1 MTPSGAV
8 AQAPSD
14 EDYLADPWARHGWVL
29 AAIWLVFLT
38 FPALAVIQETSDR
51 PLVRA
56 TALGAILAFA
66 GLYVWG
72 FVRGQQALR
81 CGWGRADLLIVFGS
95 FLAGTGI
102 MLALIPLIGPGAVG
116 MAPFLASVAAF
127 SFPDR
132 WSLPSVVAVV
142 VFAAVVL
149 ALTGALREV
158 WPLLFLPV
166 LIGGFGLLL
175 RRMTLSDER
184 HQVLRRSLA
193 VTAERDRVARDV
205 HDVLGHSLTV
215 VSLKADLAERLID
228 IDPERAKGELADIR
242 SLTRQSLAEIRATV
256 SGLRVAR
263 LADERDVAATALR
276 DAGIE
281 ADLPQDGDVVDPAH
295 RITMAWVLREAVT
308 NVIRHSGAHRVE
320 VAWGPSW
327 LEVSDDG
334 RGLRGRKEGTG
345 LTGVRE
351 RVAQAGGRI
360 EVGEGIT
367 GSAGPGTRVRVELP

>member
-1 MTPSGAV
+1 MTPIEPV
-8 AQAPSD
+8 AQGPSD

-29 AAIWLVFLT
+29 AAIWLVFLA
-38 FPALAVIQETSDR
+38 FPALSVIERTSER
-51 PLVRA
+51 PLLRGI
-56 TALGAILAFA
+56 ALAAVLAFA
-66 GLYVWG
+66 CLYVWG
-72 FVRGQQALR
+72 FVRGQGALR
-81 CGWGRADLLIVFGS
+81 CGWRRADLVIVFGS
-95 FLAGTGI
+95 FLAGIAI
-102 MLALIPLIGPGAVG
+102 MVALIPLIGPGAVG

-127 SFPDR
+127 SFPER
-132 WSLPSVVAVV
+132 WPMPSVVAVV
-142 VFAAVVL
+142 VFAAIVL
-149 ALTGALREV
+149 AVTDALREV
-158 WPLLFLPV
+158 WFLLFLP
-166 LIGGFGLLL
+166 LAIGGFGLLL

-184 HQVLRRSLA
+184 HQVVRRSLA

-281 ADLPQDGDVVDPAH
+281 ASLPEDGEVVDPAH

-334 RGLRGRKEGTG
+334 RGLRGRKEGSG

-351 RVAQAGGRI
+351 RVAQAGGRT
-360 EVGEGIT
+360 EVGEGLP